1 MEGVYALPSWPPSTP
16 WEAYIFALLIP
27 FILRFWLLRR
37 PLLDLISVFA
47 PKEERTRH
55 WRWLK
60 KNHQRLPIT
69 GFDGLLKQEV
79 IAFIL
84 PTIAAGIFRLG
95 MGEVGWEN
103 WESIPDLGEKLLIIA
118 FIYWVLWDFRRVMR
132 TRRSIKKMAKMN
144 LERVKR
150 RVERVLAG
158 RDFLRNIE
166 EFRIPRPWSSIE
178 ISDPI
183 EGEEMPLDKP
193 SKIKSAGVLILNKA
207 ADLIDYGLGYA
218 KTPAEG
224 LAEQIETRMQAILD
238 NHMQATRDSMF
249 SNVMFSLFPLIVL
262 KVLPEIV

>member
-1 MEGVYALPSWPPSTP
+1 MTLYRFLHLKRREPVIGVGS
-16 WEAYIFALLIP
+16 
-27 FILRFWLLRR
+27 R
-37 PLLDLISVFA
+37 
-47 PKEERTRH
+47 
-55 WRWLK
+55 
-60 KNHQRLPIT
+60 KNHQRLPIN

-84 PTIAAGIFRLG
+84 PTIAAGITRIG
-95 MGEVGWEN
+95 IGEIGWED
-103 WESIPDLGEKLLIIA
+103 WDSVPDLGEKILIVA

-132 TRRSIKKMAKMN
+132 TRRSVKKMAKMN
-144 LERVKR
+144 LDRVKR

-178 ISDPI
+178 ISDTI
-183 EGEEMPLDKP
+183 EGEEMALDKP
-193 SKIKSAGVLILNKA
+193 SKITS
-207 ADLIDYGLGYA
+207 LGATNFEQGSGSNRLWTWSCKY
-218 KTPAEG
+218 PAEG